1 MFCISDR
8 FQVVTKLH
16 MRTANLPE
24 LIGVYTKMNPS
35 WENKLVLFNFFRE
48 MPVFYLQE
56 TVLYGPRDFAFL
68 VSRYMNKLNCTDYRG
83 EKKSFSF

>member
-1 MFCISDR
+1 
-8 FQVVTKLH
+8 

-56 TVLYGPRDFAFL
+56 TVLY
-68 VSRYMNKLNCTDYRG
+68 
-83 EKKSFSF
+83 

>member
-24 LIGVYTKMNPS
+24 LISVYTKMNPS
-35 WENKLVLFNFFRE
+35 WENKLVLFNFFPE

-56 TVLYGPRDFAFL
+56 TVLY
-68 VSRYMNKLNCTDYRG
+68 
-83 EKKSFSF
+83 